1 MTLRRERHLL
11 KGPERREL
19 TMTTVRIIGPGRAGL
34 SFAAALTAVGVEVR
48 GPLGRGDD
56 VSPAAAGVG
65 VLLLDSSRPEIAGV
79 ALAVKARSVDRRGS
93 LLGGSRPRRA
103 RRPMS
108 RVAALHPLVT
118 LPDPVVGAAR
128 LGLRLLLRPGRG
140 PGRRR
145 PRRAALGGRS
155 LQIPPDG
162 EGRIP
167 RRRLRCVQPPGGA
180 PRPSTAHG
188 RICRPSPRSLP
199 AARPG
204 GPR

>member
-65 VLLLDSSRPEIAGV
+65 VLLLTVPDQEIAGV
-79 ALAVKARSVDRRGS
+79 ALAVRPVRSTVVAHCSGA
-93 LLGGSRPRRA
+93 LGLDVLAPHE
-103 RRPMS
+103 

-118 LPDPVVGAAR
+118 LPDPAVGAAR
-128 LGLRLLLRPGRG
+128 LGSGCYFALAGD
-140 PGRRR
+140 
-145 PRRAALGGRS
+145 RAG
-155 LQIPPDG
+155 QG
-162 EGRIP
+162 EEQRH
-167 RRRLRCVQPPGGA
+167 QEATKTPPGKSHEHTFLPNWSGY
-180 PRPSTAHG
+180 SG
-188 RICRPSPRSLP
+188 RWVVYSFS
-199 AARPG
+199 G
-204 GPR
+204 K